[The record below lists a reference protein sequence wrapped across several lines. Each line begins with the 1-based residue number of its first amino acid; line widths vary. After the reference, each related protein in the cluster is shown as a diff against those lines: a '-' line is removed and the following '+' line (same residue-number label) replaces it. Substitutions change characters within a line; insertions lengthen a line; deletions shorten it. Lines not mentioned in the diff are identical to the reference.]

1 MLFVLCSA
9 YIILHNVFNT
19 FNGLSHS
26 CLSGSFEIAKVKI
39 EGQMQKRS
47 FGCWW
52 TTYWLA
58 TSGNLRRP
66 PWRHAMTCHDM
77 PWHAMTCHDMPW
89 HAMTCLHP
97 VSGVS
102 DAYLPST
109 SVYRFEHFDY
119 MNHTLLEAFQGHD
132 SVIQGCFLVTMICW
146 VEILMWRALRT
157 CLDWNWLPRA
167 VLDQSAIRFYNSE
180 QVLCWLHWM
189 LQCILGD
196 ALDKSLQI
204 WLEVQ
209 YVGMANQLCS
219 ATLRETWTSRL
230 PR

>member
-1 MLFVLCSA
+1 MSFWIFWDCEGQDRGPNAKALIWVLVDD
-9 YIILHNVFNT
+9 LLV
-19 FNGLSHS
+19 GD
-26 CLSGSFEIAKVKI
+26 LSGDRLE
-39 EGQMQKRS
+39 
-47 FGCWW
+47 
-52 TTYWLA
+52 
-58 TSGNLRRP
+58 
-66 PWRHAMTCHDM
+66 DM

>member
-1 MLFVLCSA
+1 M
-9 YIILHNVFNT
+9 FNT
-19 FNGLSHS
+19 FNGLSHR
-26 CLSGSFEIAKVKI
+26 CLFGSSEIAKVKI

-77 PWHAMTCHDMPW
+77 PWHAFILFRGCQMHIYRLHQCTGLNILIIWITPCWKRFRDM
-89 HAMTCLHP
+89 
-97 VSGVS
+97 
-102 DAYLPST
+102 
-109 SVYRFEHFDY
+109 
-119 MNHTLLEAFQGHD
+119 
-132 SVIQGCFLVTMICW
+132 IQGCFLVTMICW

-204 WLEVQ
+204 WL
-209 YVGMANQLCS
+209 
-219 ATLRETWTSRL
+219 
-230 PR
+230 

>member
-1 MLFVLCSA
+1 MLFVLCNA

-77 PWHAMTCHDMPW
+77 PWHAMTCHDMPSSCFGGVRCISTVYISVQVW
-89 HAMTCLHP
+89 TFWLYESHLAGS
-97 VSGVS
+97 VSGTWFS
-102 DAYLPST
+102 DSGLFPCY
-109 SVYRFEHFDY
+109 YD
-119 MNHTLLEAFQGHD
+119 LLSRD
-132 SVIQGCFLVTMICW
+132 PDVTG
-146 VEILMWRALRT
+146 T
-157 CLDWNWLPRA
+157 
-167 VLDQSAIRFYNSE
+167 
-180 QVLCWLHWM
+180 
-189 LQCILGD
+189 
-196 ALDKSLQI
+196 
-204 WLEVQ
+204 
-209 YVGMANQLCS
+209 
-219 ATLRETWTSRL
+219 
-230 PR
+230 